1 MSGSARFFGF
11 RRAFAFFGGVPRS
24 VLYDIVKTVVIK
36 RDAYGPGRHQF
47 HATFVDFARR
57 HGFLP
62 RLCRPYQTTTTAEIE
77 RMNR

>member
-1 MSGSARFFGF
+1 MSGSPRFFGF

-57 HGFLP
+57 HGSCRVCVDRIRPQRQL
-62 RLCRPYQTTTTAEIE
+62 RLSA
-77 RMNR
+77 